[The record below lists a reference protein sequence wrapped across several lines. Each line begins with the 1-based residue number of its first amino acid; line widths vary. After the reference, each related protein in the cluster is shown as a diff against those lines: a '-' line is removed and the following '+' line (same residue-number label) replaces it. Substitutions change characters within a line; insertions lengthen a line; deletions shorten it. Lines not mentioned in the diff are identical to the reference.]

1 MPVPKGYT
9 ERRLGPKPKRVS
21 RWRWITRGTTKV
33 LVAFTPGPNGKGHAV
48 KALVKK
54 GKK

>member
-1 MPVPKGYT
+1 MPVPRGYREKT
-9 ERRLGPKPKRVS
+9 LGPKPKRVA

-33 LVAFTPGPNGKGHAV
+33 LVAFTPSGKGHAV
-48 KALVKK
+48 KAVVKK